1 MHGMHAR
8 LPRNFV
14 LEERLERYADAI
26 ELEPWR
32 YAGRWA
38 QACWPVGADEKKG
51 AHGAGGG
58 TDGTVGADSG
68 GGAGGSANG
77 IAGGD
82 IGGRPQKAAKF
93 AEVRLDLG
101 CGKGA
106 FVVDA
111 ARCEPD
117 VLFVAMDAEPL
128 CIAYTAQHVMEAGLR
143 NVVVVPG
150 KGSLVVRA
158 FGAGELSCIH
168 LNFPTPYP
176 RKKDASKRLVALE
189 RLAEYADVLAPNG
202 TVRLRTDSQPLRDFT
217 LTQLEIAGYQV
228 VWSSDDERRERPDE
242 PTSEYEER
250 LVAQGATVYG
260 LWAMPGEK
268 PAHMEQTAALSLVDY
283 FPDDLF
289 ADGYVPHGMGGAV
302 TNLRNR
308 RKHAHGS

>member
-38 QACWPVGADEKKG
+38 HACWPVGRCANAGDMGKSVGYDAKKRT
-51 AHGAGGG
+51 GGG
-58 TDGTVGADSG
+58 N
-68 GGAGGSANG
+68 GSASQEM
-77 IAGGD
+77 AE
-82 IGGRPQKAAKF
+82 F

-106 FVVDA
+106 FVVEA
-111 ARCEPD
+111 ARREPE

-128 CIAYTAQHVMEAGLR
+128 CIAYAAQHVMEAGLH

-150 KGSLVVRA
+150 RGSLVSRA
-158 FGAGELSCIH
+158 FGAKEVSCIH

-176 RKKDASKRLVALE
+176 RKKDAGKRLVALE
-189 RLAEYADVLAPNG
+189 RLAEYANVLAPGG
-202 TVRLRTDSQPLRDFT
+202 TVRLRTDSQPLRDFA
-217 LTQLEIAGYQV
+217 LTQLRIAGYTV
-228 VWSSDDERRERPDE
+228 VWSSNDERHDRPNE

-250 LVAQGATVYG
+250 LAAQGATVYG
-260 LWAMPGEK
+260 LWATPDK
-268 PAHMEQTAALSLVDY
+268 RPAHMEQTASLSLVDY
-283 FPDDLF
+283 FPSDLF
-289 ADGYVPHGMGGAV
+289 EGGYVPHGMGGAV

-308 RKHAHGS
+308 RKHDRARSLKK